1 MFSNRTKSARRRWA
15 VVKLFRIYVVRPYVV
30 KKYQQPNEKSMSEN
44 TTINPSNPT
53 DSLKPQQ
60 TSSDL
65 SRTLGFIIGF
75 FGIYFLVIS
84 LFSLLAITVLQ
95 NSDAITGSMPEKDI
109 YAIVLTISSIF
120 ISLAAMFIGYKLIKR
135 LDSGRKLFNVLTVVS
150 ILISIAQYTYNQ
162 NVIARSFANMPPE
175 LAAAARGSESAASQM
190 VFILPAILVVLAV
203 ALNFGKVK
211 EWLMR

>member
-15 VVKLFRIYVVRPYVV
+15 VIKLFRIYVVRPYVV

-44 TTINPSNPT
+44 TTINPSDPT

-150 ILISIAQYTYNQ
+150 ILISIAQYT
-162 NVIARSFANMPPE
+162 
-175 LAAAARGSESAASQM
+175 
-190 VFILPAILVVLAV
+190 
-203 ALNFGKVK
+203 
-211 EWLMR
+211 